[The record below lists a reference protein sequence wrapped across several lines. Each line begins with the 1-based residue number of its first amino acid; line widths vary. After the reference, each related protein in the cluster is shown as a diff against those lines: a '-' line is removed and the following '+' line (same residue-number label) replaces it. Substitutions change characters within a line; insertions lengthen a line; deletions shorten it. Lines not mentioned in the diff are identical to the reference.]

1 MKVLFDKNQNLA
13 QLYDRDYSLW
23 LETTAD
29 LLKQGQLSQ
38 LDIPNLIEE
47 IEDMGKRDKKALESN
62 LEILIMHLLKYKY
75 QSEKRTNSW
84 RYTIIEH
91 RNRIAKSFKYSPSL
105 EKYCGDVLAEC
116 YQVARKF
123 ATNESG
129 LSIDTFPEQC
139 CFSLEQ
145 VLDENYLPFKEPSA

>member
-1 MKVLFDKNQNLA
+1 
-13 QLYDRDYSLW
+13 
-23 LETTAD
+23 
-29 LLKQGQLSQ
+29 
-38 LDIPNLIEE
+38 
-47 IEDMGKRDKKALESN
+47 
-62 LEILIMHLLKYKY
+62 
-75 QSEKRTNSW
+75 
-84 RYTIIEH
+84 
-91 RNRIAKSFKYSPSL
+91 L